1 MEVEPEREKGQDQ
14 NESFIPQTSTR
25 GGERLNNDKDVADE
39 MDDKIIDDNEENKKD
54 EIDAKRLDEL
64 VRKACNIDLSFTQET
79 ILKYP
84 EFFDD
89 GEKLRMQINQ
99 LSHNVMEAEKPE
111 KFREFFDGGEASN
124 AGFNTNDSENPASYV
139 VKDVT
144 DGEKPTECVSD
155 VVTDATSL
163 RSVMPDE
170 IINLDN
176 VQTVTAKK
184 RKKHNMLYSDSTY
197 PERRRAVKKSK
208 YLDSPYDDA
217 VHESTATQL
226 QKNLSTYAW
235 SSELDQDELLYYSD
249 NRAHDYSVERIDLW
263 SLQQD
268 EWVSCFVINVWVNCL
283 NWNQQRD
290 KMTRLITPMINYV
303 DLERHG
309 AFDKNNPTAF
319 TRFIER
325 LSKFKYLDWKAIN
338 PNSLEYIMTP
348 TLIGDPGSHYVC
360 FVVNLKSQKFE
371 FLNSLTGD
379 KLHTKNGAPTVYK
392 DMFDVWLNEVEVF
405 VEEMYKTRKIL
416 MSFKFSTFK
425 WDTPRMPNQVDK
437 DSCGVFCM
445 KFLDEWGGDNT
456 QLDSFKGWSKM
467 KKIEKAAKIM
477 DLRIGICSTIIS
489 NTSNCRRNL
498 VENKAKT
505 YYEKKLQ
512 KH

>member
-1 MEVEPEREKGQDQ
+1 M
-14 NESFIPQTSTR
+14 T
-25 GGERLNNDKDVADE
+25 L
-39 MDDKIIDDNEENKKD
+39 
-54 EIDAKRLDEL
+54 
-64 VRKACNIDLSFTQET
+64 TQET
-79 ILKYP
+79 ILKFP
-84 EFFDD
+84 EFF
-89 GEKLRMQINQ
+89 
-99 LSHNVMEAEKPE
+99 
-111 KFREFFDGGEASN
+111 EASN
-124 AGFNTNDSENPASYV
+124 AGFNTNDSENPASNV

-144 DGEKPTECVSD
+144 DGEKPTKCVSK
-155 VVTDATSL
+155 VVTDATPL

-176 VQTVTAKK
+176 VQTVTTKK

-197 PERRRAVKKSK
+197 PERRRVVKKSK

-217 VHESTATQL
+217 VHESTATEL

-235 SSELDQDELLYYSD
+235 SSELDQDELLYCSD
-249 NRAHDYSVERIDLW
+249 NRAHDYFVERIDLW

-268 EWVSCFVINVWVNCL
+268 KWVSCFVINVWINCL

-290 KMTRLITPMINYV
+290 KMTRLVTPMINYV
-303 DLERHG
+303 ELERPG
-309 AFDKNNPTAF
+309 AFDKNNPAAF

-325 LSKFKYLDWKAIN
+325 LSKFKYLDWKAID

-348 TLIGDPGSHYVC
+348 ALIGDPGSHYVC

-371 FLNSLTGD
+371 YLNSLTGD

-405 VEEMYKTRKIL
+405 VEEMYKTRKIR
-416 MSFKFSTFK
+416 MPFKFSTFK

-467 KKIEKAAKIM
+467 KKIERAAKIM

-498 VENKAKT
+498 VENKAKI

-512 KH
+512 KLQKH